1 MTALNRIATAAWH
14 TRAIRE
20 LRRLYL
26 ETDGQDMV
34 EYALLTTFIGFA
46 GAAGWSVMQTGLGN
60 VYTGSVQAVWNSWEP
75 ANPVGAG
82 S

>member
-1 MTALNRIATAAWH
+1 MTSSNYIALAAGRGIASD
-14 TRAIRE
+14 E
-20 LRRLYL
+20 LRRLVF

-46 GAAGWSVMQTGLGN
+46 GAAAWNVMLTSLGILYGG
-60 VYTGSVQAVWNSWEP
+60 VADAPWALWEP
-75 ANPVGAG
+75 ANPVGGG